1 MTAKPTLTRGL
12 LAFMAVGSGLSVA
25 SLYYVQPLLELL
37 ACEYGLSDTQAG
49 FLVTLAQLGYLAGLV
64 VVVPLGD
71 HHERRKL
78 LTITSALTAVGLLA
92 MGLAPSFALLAAF
105 SVVVG
110 TTCVTAQILVPLAAH
125 LATDENRGS
134 AVGSVMSGLL
144 LGILLART
152 FSGVISDIAG
162 WRSVYI
168 AAAVLM
174 AIYSAACWRVLPHL
188 APTSHT
194 SYRALYTSIL
204 HLFRDEA
211 VLRRR
216 SLIGGLQYAVFG
228 IFWTSMAFMLV
239 RQYDMSESMIGMFG
253 LIGAVGILAARIAG
267 RLADRGWARLS
278 TGGFLCVTVS
288 SWPLLYAGQWSLIL
302 FGIGV
307 IVLDLGIQ
315 GAHISNQSEVYR
327 LKPEA
332 RNRLTTG
339 YMASY
344 FLGGA
349 CGSASSAVAYGMG
362 GWPAIITLGSTV
374 SVLAVVI
381 WAATELRFPVRQMRH
396 GRQNG

>member
-1 MTAKPTLTRGL
+1 MSAKPMLTPGL

-37 ACEYGLSDTQAG
+37 AREYGLSETSAG
-49 FLVTLAQLGYLAGLV
+49 FLVTLAQLGYLAGLI

-78 LTITSALTAVGLLA
+78 LTITSALTALGLLA
-92 MGLAPSFALLAAF
+92 MGLAPSFTLLAAF

-125 LATDENRGS
+125 LATDEKRGS

-152 FSGVISDIAG
+152 FSGVMAELAG
-162 WRSVYI
+162 WRSVFI

-174 AIYSAACWRVLPHL
+174 AMYSVACWRVLPHL
-188 APTSHT
+188 APTSNT
-194 SYRALYTSIL
+194 SYRTLYISIL
-204 HLFRDEA
+204 HLFRDED

-228 IFWTSMAFMLV
+228 IFWTAMAFMLV
-239 RQYDMSESMIGMFG
+239 RQYQMSEAMIGMFG
-253 LIGAVGILAARIAG
+253 LIGAIGILAARIAG
-267 RLADRGWARLS
+267 KLADKGWARLS
-278 TGGFLCVTVS
+278 TGGFLCVTIS
-288 SWPLLYAGQWSLIL
+288 SWPLLYWGQWSIIA

-307 IVLDLGIQ
+307 VLLDLGIQ
-315 GAHISNQSEVYR
+315 GAHISNQSEIYR
-327 LKPEA
+327 LNPEA

-349 CGSASSAVAYGMG
+349 CGSASAAVSYGMG
-362 GWPAIITLGSTV
+362 EWPAVVALGSGV
-374 SVLAVVI
+374 SILCVVI
-381 WAATELRFPVRQMRH
+381 WALTELRLPVRQMKH
-396 GRQNG
+396 GA

>member
-1 MTAKPTLTRGL
+1 
-12 LAFMAVGSGLSVA
+12 V
-25 SLYYVQPLLELL
+25 
-37 ACEYGLSDTQAG
+37 
-49 FLVTLAQLGYLAGLV
+49 GYLAGLI

-78 LTITSALTAVGLLA
+78 LTITSALTALGLLA
-92 MGLAPSFALLAAF
+92 MGLAPSFTLLAAF

-125 LATDENRGS
+125 LASDEKRGS

-152 FSGVISDIAG
+152 FSGVMAELAG
-162 WRSVYI
+162 WRSVFI

-174 AIYSAACWRVLPHL
+174 AMYSVACWRVLPHL
-188 APTSHT
+188 APTSNT
-194 SYRALYTSIL
+194 SYRTLYVSIL
-204 HLFRDEA
+204 HLFRDED

-228 IFWTSMAFMLV
+228 IFWTAMAFMLV
-239 RQYDMSESMIGMFG
+239 RQYQMSEAMIGMFG
-253 LIGAVGILAARIAG
+253 LIGAIGILAARIAG
-267 RLADRGWARLS
+267 KLADKGWARLS
-278 TGGFLCVTVS
+278 TGGFLCVTIS
-288 SWPLLYAGQWSLIL
+288 SWPLLYWGQWSIIA

-307 IVLDLGIQ
+307 VLLDLGIQ
-315 GAHISNQSEVYR
+315 GAHISNQSEIYR
-327 LKPEA
+327 LNPEA

-349 CGSASSAVAYGMG
+349 CGSASAAVSYGVG
-362 GWPAIITLGSTV
+362 EWPAVVALGSGV
-374 SVLAVVI
+374 SILCVVI
-381 WAATELRFPVRQMRH
+381 WALTELRFPVRQMKH
-396 GRQNG
+396 GG

>member
-1 MTAKPTLTRGL
+1 MHAKPTLTSGL

-37 ACEYGLSDTQAG
+37 AREYGLSETSAG
-49 FLVTLAQLGYLAGLV
+49 FLVTLAQLGYLAGLI

-78 LTITSALTAVGLLA
+78 LTITSALTALGLLA
-92 MGLAPSFALLAAF
+92 MGLAPSFTLLAAF

-125 LATDENRGS
+125 LASDEKRGS
-134 AVGSVMSGLL
+134 AVGGVMSGLL

-152 FSGVISDIAG
+152 FSGVMAELAG
-162 WRSVYI
+162 WRSVFI

-174 AIYSAACWRVLPHL
+174 AMYSAACWRVLPHL
-188 APTSHT
+188 EPTSNT
-194 SYRALYTSIL
+194 SYRTLYVSIL

-228 IFWTSMAFMLV
+228 IFWTAMAFMLV
-239 RQYDMSESMIGMFG
+239 RQYQMSEAMIGMFG
-253 LIGAVGILAARIAG
+253 LIGAIGILAARIAG
-267 RLADRGWARLS
+267 KLADRGWARLS
-278 TGGFLCVTVS
+278 TGGFLCVTIS
-288 SWPLLYAGQWSLIL
+288 SWPLLYWGQWSIIA
-302 FGIGV
+302 FGVGV
-307 IVLDLGIQ
+307 VLLDLGIQ
-315 GAHISNQSEVYR
+315 GAHISNQSEIYR

-349 CGSASSAVAYGMG
+349 CGSASAAVSYGVG
-362 GWPAIITLGSTV
+362 EWPAVVALGSGV
-374 SVLAVVI
+374 SILCVVI
-381 WAATELRFPVRQMRH
+381 WALTELRWPVRQMKH
-396 GRQNG
+396 GA

>member
-1 MTAKPTLTRGL
+1 MSAKPMLTPGL

-37 ACEYGLSDTQAG
+37 AREYGLSETSAG
-49 FLVTLAQLGYLAGLV
+49 FLVTLAQLGYLAGLI

-78 LTITSALTAVGLLA
+78 LTITSALTALGLLA
-92 MGLAPSFALLAAF
+92 MGLAPSFTLLAAF

-125 LATDENRGS
+125 LASDEKRGS

-152 FSGVISDIAG
+152 FSGVMAELAG
-162 WRSVYI
+162 WRSVFI

-174 AIYSAACWRVLPHL
+174 AMYSVACWRVLPHL
-188 APTSHT
+188 APTSNT
-194 SYRALYTSIL
+194 SYRTLYVSIL
-204 HLFRDEA
+204 HLFRDED

-228 IFWTSMAFMLV
+228 IFWTAMAFMLV
-239 RQYDMSESMIGMFG
+239 RQYEMSEAMIGMFG
-253 LIGAVGILAARIAG
+253 LIGAIGILAARIAG
-267 RLADRGWARLS
+267 KLADKGWARLS
-278 TGGFLCVTVS
+278 TGGFLCVTIS
-288 SWPLLYAGQWSLIL
+288 SWPLLYWGQWSIIA

-307 IVLDLGIQ
+307 VLLDLGIQ
-315 GAHISNQSEVYR
+315 GAHISNQSEIYR
-327 LKPEA
+327 LNPEA

-349 CGSASSAVAYGMG
+349 CGSASAAVSYGVG
-362 GWPAIITLGSTV
+362 EWPAVVALGSGV
-374 SVLAVVI
+374 SILCVVI
-381 WAATELRFPVRQMRH
+381 WALTELRFPVRQMKH
-396 GRQNG
+396 GA